1 MPLSDF
7 LPKTGAQRELREL
20 PGVSPFAGD
29 DGTCPAHLAAA
40 LALTGPERLVAVVQ
54 ALASARVLVP
64 ILAHEESEHDADTR
78 ERILGHRVRGAQQE
92 APVGEKSEA
101 SQEAETAASDDD
113 AQVIQAWD
121 VIPPASDSC
130 HDGEERTASASM
142 VTLRTPDGRS
152 ALPAFT
158 SVAALAAW
166 RSDARPVPHEAVR
179 AAMAAVD
186 EASGVMVLDAGSG
199 DPVVIPRPAVWAL
212 ARGEAWIPALSDP
225 AVTEAVT
232 AAVSAVNGIERV
244 SVSEGNRA
252 EVKVT
257 AALVAGL
264 SREQVQGIAQEVSVA
279 LAESVV
285 VAERVD
291 SLELAFTTA

>member
-7 LPKTGAQRELREL
+7 LPKTGAQRELKEL

-29 DGTCPAHLAAA
+29 DGTCPADLAQA
-40 LALTGPERLVAVVQ
+40 LRLSGPERLEAVVR

-78 ERILGHRVRGAQQE
+78 ERLLGHRERGE
-92 APVGEKSEA
+92 AGSTAVGLEGDSVVGSDADVDANAEA
-101 SQEAETAASDDD
+101 AA
-113 AQVIQAWD
+113 QAWD

-158 SVAALAAW
+158 SVAALSAW
-166 RSDARPVPHEAVR
+166 RRDARPVPHEATR

-199 DPVVIPRPAVWAL
+199 EPVVIPRPAVWAL
-212 ARGEAWIPALSDP
+212 ARGEEWVPALSDP
-225 AVTEAVT
+225 AVIEAVAQAVGSVDGVER
-232 AAVSAVNGIERV
+232 AAVGPGA
-244 SVSEGNRA
+244 RA

-257 AALVAGL
+257 AAVVPGL
-264 SREQVQGIAQEVSVA
+264 TREQVQAVAQLVASA